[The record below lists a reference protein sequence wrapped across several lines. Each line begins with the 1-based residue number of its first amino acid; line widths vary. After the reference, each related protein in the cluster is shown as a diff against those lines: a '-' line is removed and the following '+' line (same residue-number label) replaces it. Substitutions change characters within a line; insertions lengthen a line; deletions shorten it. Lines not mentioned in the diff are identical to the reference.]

1 MLMLTKSMQED
12 ISRQMPLKS
21 RDIDVCLMGALDET
35 LPKEY
40 ILDCLMM
47 YQNKDGGFAG
57 GLNIDNYNT
66 NSSILVCLDALQM
79 LDITGFDKKSCEE
92 LYKPILDKLGNYLFN
107 RCETKD
113 NKWNGNT
120 LTNNDFAHAKIYT
133 FNDENKLLLGYHPT
147 AAIVGY
153 ILHLL
158 PETKAYYKKAY
169 LMAERIINDV
179 LNSNNI
185 TLYELKSFNIFLA
198 KIKEENL
205 FSDKIKEFENKLINY
220 AKEMITIDFED
231 FSKAHPLDCY
241 SLDDKDIKDMIDRQL
256 DYIISN
262 IAPHG
267 LWDHK
272 ESWGYNTYVEEES
285 AMIKWIG
292 HETVLNYYFL
302 KKFNRIEK

>member
-1 MLMLTKSMQED
+1 MIIYTDE
-12 ISRQMPLKS
+12 I
-21 RDIDVCLMGALDET
+21 IDNELIHYLDAENVSKFT
-35 LPKEY
+35 TMKNDSI
-40 ILDCLMM
+40 ILDTEYNEEIVLGFINLFRG
-47 YQNKDGGFAG
+47 NKDSF
-57 GLNIDNYNT
+57 
-66 NSSILVCLDALQM
+66 
-79 LDITGFDKKSCEE
+79 ITGFDKKSCEE

-241 SLDDKDIKDMIDRQL
+241 SLDDKDIKDMIDKQL